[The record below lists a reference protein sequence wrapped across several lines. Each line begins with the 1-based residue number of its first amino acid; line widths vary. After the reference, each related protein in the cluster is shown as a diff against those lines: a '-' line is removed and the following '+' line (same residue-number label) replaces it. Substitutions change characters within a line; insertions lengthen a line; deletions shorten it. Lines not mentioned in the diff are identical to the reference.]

1 MNAYNLKELQ
11 EKVELYRALERRKNS
26 LAKQKDTLFAEECRL
41 AAVRTKEDADVE
53 KWEGGSLAA
62 FFYGVV
68 GKREGR
74 IEKEKQEAY
83 EAAVK
88 HDAVK
93 AELAAVEADLQ
104 KVNGELQRLKGCE
117 WEYKKAIDEKAA
129 ALAAAGKDNGILQLE
144 QEQGKVKEQWREV
157 KEALTAGNEALR
169 KVREAKSLLS
179 EAKGWGAWDMMG
191 GGMLSTMMKHDRLK
205 EAQWKIEQMQV
216 SLRRFR
222 TELADVDIAAD
233 LSIEIDDFTRIA
245 DYIFDC
251 IFVDWEVQNKIVDAL
266 TKVANVEGQL
276 TAACDRLRQMDKNLD
291 EKWLRLQEEWQKKVV
306 EL

>member
-41 AAVRTKEDADVE
+41 SAVRTKEDADVE

-68 GKREGR
+68 GKIEGR

-191 GGMLSTMMKHDRLK
+191 GGTFSTMMKHDRLK

-222 TELADVDIAAD
+222 TELMDVDMQVDIH
-233 LSIEIDDFTRIA
+233 IEIDELTRMA

-266 TKVANVEGQL
+266 TKVANAEGQL
-276 TAACDRLRQMDKNLD
+276 TSACNRLRQMDQTLD
-291 EKWLRLQEEWQKKVV
+291 EKWICLQEEWRKKIT
-306 EL
+306 ES

>member
-1 MNAYNLKELQ
+1 MKEYHLRELQ
-11 EKVELYRALERRKNS
+11 EKVELYQALERRKVS
-26 LAKQKDTLFAEECRL
+26 LANQKQELFSEECRL
-41 AAVRTKEDADVE
+41 AVLREKEEADVE

-191 GGMLSTMMKHDRLK
+191 GGTFSTMMKHDRLK

-266 TKVANVEGQL
+266 TKVANTEGQL
-276 TAACDRLRQMDKNLD
+276 TAACDRLRQMDKDLD
-291 EKWLRLQEEWQKKVV
+291 EKWLHLQENWQKKVV
-306 EL
+306 ES